1 MPLLTLAGLLAVTFQ
16 TVKTGAPNPVF
27 HHAQPFFK
35 LLTLLVEFNTGTM
48 GPQLGLPNFIQIVL
62 HKMWDV
68 SHLEKERRQLL
79 LLILFNVG
87 FT

>member
-1 MPLLTLAGLLAVTFQ
+1 MEKKHTLKTLYTAAVSIDRERDVFFQ

-35 LLTLLVEFNTGTM
+35 LLTLLVEFNSGTM

-68 SHLEKERRQLL
+68 SCCCC
-79 LLILFNVG
+79 
-87 FT
+87 